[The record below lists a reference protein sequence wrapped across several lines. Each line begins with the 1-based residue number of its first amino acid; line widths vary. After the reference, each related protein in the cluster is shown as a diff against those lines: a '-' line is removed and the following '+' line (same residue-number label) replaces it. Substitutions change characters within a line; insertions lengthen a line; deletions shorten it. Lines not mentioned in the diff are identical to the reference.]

1 MVNVELNDTETKEM
15 KEILE
20 IYLHELTSEIAST
33 DTLTFRQDSKK
44 KKMFVMDMLDRLT
57 RVAA

>member
-1 MVNVELNDTETKEM
+1 MVTFELHDDEATEM

-20 IYLHELTSEIAST
+20 IYLHELTSEISNT
-33 DTLTFRQDSKK
+33 DTLSFRETLKRKK
-44 KKMFVMDMLDRLT
+44 AFVMNMLDRL

>member
-1 MVNVELNDTETKEM
+1 MVKVELQDNEAAEM

-20 IYLHELTSEIAST
+20 IYLHELTSEISST
-33 DTLTFRQDSKK
+33 DTLSFRETLKK
-44 KKMFVMDMLDRLT
+44 KKAFVMDMLDRL